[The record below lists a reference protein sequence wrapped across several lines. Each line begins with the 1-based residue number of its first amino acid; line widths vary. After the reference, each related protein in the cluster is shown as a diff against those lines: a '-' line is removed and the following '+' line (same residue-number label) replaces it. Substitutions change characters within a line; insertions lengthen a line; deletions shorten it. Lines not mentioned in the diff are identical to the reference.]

1 MSIEKK
7 FSKLLVILM
16 VVSLVPHS
24 ARGSRASAATGPF
37 ADALIPQAESQ
48 GALDTTFG
56 DGGKVAV
63 EVSPNGSSSSAVAIQ
78 PDGKL
83 VAVGSAD
90 YNARSDFAV
99 VRFNADGT
107 LDSSFGPGGI
117 VTTDFFGNSD
127 AARAVA
133 VQADG
138 RIVAAGTALKSNTI
152 LSADFALVRYNSDG
166 SLDTTFGSGGKVT
179 TDASGNADIV
189 ASLVILPDG
198 RLLVGGTT
206 FKESTDSNDFELV
219 RYNANGILDETF
231 GAGGKVVTDFFG
243 FPDDLTAIALQ
254 SDGKILAAGTTARD
268 AEEELQD
275 FALVRYNSEG
285 SIDQSFGT
293 AGKVATDFSGH
304 SSLANAMALDG
315 SGKIILAGTASTG
328 VSGNPADFALARY
341 NSDGSLDTS
350 FGAGGKVTTDFAGNE
365 EGASCVALQGDGK
378 ILAGGNRTTSFDGNT
393 RDFAL
398 VRYNNDGTLD
408 GTFGSSGKTTTDFAG
423 LGDFANAM
431 ALQSDGKVI
440 LAGSSYHSTESSTSV
455 AFLSLARYT
464 AGSPAAPGFTLS
476 FDQSPITVQRGN
488 AAKVELLINRTGG
501 FSGDVAITPPDAS
514 ADGIKVKPGS
524 PQPVSGG
531 AVTFKLKIKPS
542 AAVGHTVLTF
552 TGTDASGHAS
562 TATLTVIVQI
572 S

>member
-7 FSKLLVILM
+7 SSKLQVILM
-16 VVSLVPHS
+16 AVLLLAYSTG
-24 ARGSRASAATGPF
+24 ASRAHAAARSF
-37 ADALIPQAESQ
+37 AGDLIPQTESQ

-56 DGGKVAV
+56 DGGKVAI
-63 EVSPNGSSSSAVAIQ
+63 EVSPIGSSSNAVAIQ

-83 VAVGSAD
+83 VAVGYANNASA
-90 YNARSDFAV
+90 DFAV

-107 LDSSFGPGGI
+107 LDSSFGSGGS
-117 VTTDFFGNSD
+117 VTTDFFGKSD
-127 AARAVA
+127 TAKAVA

-166 SLDTTFGSGGKVT
+166 SLDATFGSGGKVT
-179 TDASGNADIV
+179 TDASGNADVV

-198 RLLVGGTT
+198 RLLVGGIT
-206 FKESTDSNDFELV
+206 FQESTDSNDFELV
-219 RYNANGILDETF
+219 RYNSNGTMDQTF

-243 FPDDLTAIALQ
+243 FPDDLTALALQ

-275 FALVRYNSEG
+275 FALVRYNSDG

-304 SSLANAMALDG
+304 SSLANAIALDG

-328 VSGNPADFALARY
+328 VSGNSDVALSRFNA
-341 NSDGSLDTS
+341 DGSLDPT
-350 FGAGGKVTTDFAGNE
+350 FGGGGKVTTDFAGNAD
-365 EGASCVALQGDGK
+365 GASCVAVQGDGK
-378 ILAGGNRTTSFDGNT
+378 ILAGGSRITGIDLNT
-393 RDFAL
+393 YDFAL
-398 VRYNNDGTLD
+398 VRYSTDGTLD

-431 ALQSDGKVI
+431 VLQSDGKVI
-440 LAGSSYHSTESSTSV
+440 LAGYSYHSTGPATSIT
-455 AFLSLARYT
+455 FLSLARYT
-464 AGSPAAPGFTLS
+464 AGSPAAPGFSLS
-476 FDQSPITVQRGN
+476 FDQSPITVQRGS
-488 AAKVELLINRTGG
+488 AAKVEVLINRTGG
-501 FSGDVAITPPDAS
+501 FSGDIVITPPDAS

-524 PQPVSGG
+524 PQSVSGG

-572 S
+572 